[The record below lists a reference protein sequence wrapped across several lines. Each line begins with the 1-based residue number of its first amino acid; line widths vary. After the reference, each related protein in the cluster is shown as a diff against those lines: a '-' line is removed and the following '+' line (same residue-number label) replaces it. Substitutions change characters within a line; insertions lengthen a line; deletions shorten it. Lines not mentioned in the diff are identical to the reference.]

1 MFVNGLGILIEV
13 SNLRISITEEV
24 PNLLLQKKPE
34 IRNIE
39 DAKEQIINVILSQ
52 QKQIKSNLKTS
63 VSVVQNLVSEITE
76 FYDSWTKVPNIFRI
90 VWISSTYGDT
100 VNNIK
105 FKDNIELPNVNHDLE
120 LIMKM
125 LNHMREEKKLKFS
138 DLPLFLHPDE
148 ISIAQKEGRLP
159 HGNISITSQIAIVFQ
174 NARVKYV
181 GIVIDRNYLI
191 LQDRLIN
198 IF

>member
-1 MFVNGLGILIEV
+1 M
-13 SNLRISITEEV
+13 
-24 PNLLLQKKPE
+24 LLQKKPE

-39 DAKEQIINVILSQ
+39 DAKEQIINIILNQ
-52 QKQIKSNLKTS
+52 QNKINSNLKTS

-76 FYDSWTKVPNIFRI
+76 FYDSWTKVPNIYRI
-90 VWISSTYGDT
+90 AWISSTDGDT
-100 VNNIK
+100 AKNIK

-120 LIMKM
+120 LIMKI
-125 LNHMREEKKLKFS
+125 LNHLREEKKLKAS

-148 ISIAQKEGRLP
+148 ISIAQKEGRFP
-159 HGNISITSQIAIVFQ
+159 HGNIDIISQIAIVFQ
-174 NARVKYV
+174 KARVKYV

>member
-1 MFVNGLGILIEV
+1 M
-13 SNLRISITEEV
+13 
-24 PNLLLQKKPE
+24 LLPKKPE
-34 IRNIE
+34 ISNIE
-39 DAKEQIINVILSQ
+39 DAKEQIINIILNQ
-52 QKQIKSNLKTS
+52 QNQIKSNLKTS
-63 VSVVQNLVSEITE
+63 VSVVQDLVSEITE
-76 FYDSWTKVPNIFRI
+76 FHDSWTKVPNIFRI
-90 VWISSTYGDT
+90 AWISSTDGDT
-100 VNNIK
+100 VKNIK
-105 FKDNIELPNVNHDLE
+105 FKDNIELPNLNHDLE

-125 LNHMREEKKLKFS
+125 LNHMREEKKLKVS

-159 HGNISITSQIAIVFQ
+159 HGKINITYQIAIVFQ
-174 NARVKYV
+174 KARVKYV

>member
-1 MFVNGLGILIEV
+1 LIF
-13 SNLRISITEEV
+13 L
-24 PNLLLQKKPE
+24 KKPE
-34 IRNIE
+34 IDNIE
-39 DAKEQIINVILSQ
+39 DVKEQIINIILFQ
-52 QKQIKSNLKTS
+52 QNQIKSNLKTS

-76 FYDSWTKVPNIFRI
+76 FNESWTKVPNIFRI
-90 VWISSTYGDT
+90 AWISSTDGGT
-100 VNNIK
+100 VKNIK

-125 LNHMREEKKLKFS
+125 LNHMREEKKLKVS
-138 DLPLFLHPDE
+138 DMPLFLHPDE
-148 ISIAQKEGRLP
+148 ISIAQKQGRLP
-159 HGNISITSQIAIVFQ
+159 NGNISIMSQIAIVFQ
-174 NARVKYV
+174 KARVKYV

>member
-1 MFVNGLGILIEV
+1 
-13 SNLRISITEEV
+13 
-24 PNLLLQKKPE
+24 LLLQKKPE

-39 DAKEQIINVILSQ
+39 DAKEQIINIILNQ
-52 QKQIKSNLKTS
+52 QNKINSNLKTS

-76 FYDSWTKVPNIFRI
+76 FYDSWTKVPNIYRI
-90 VWISSTYGDT
+90 AWISSTDGDT
-100 VNNIK
+100 AKNIK

-125 LNHMREEKKLKFS
+125 LNHLREEKKLKAS

-148 ISIAQKEGRLP
+148 ISIAQKEGRFP
-159 HGNISITSQIAIVFQ
+159 HGNIDIISQIAIVFQ
-174 NARVKYV
+174 KARVKYV